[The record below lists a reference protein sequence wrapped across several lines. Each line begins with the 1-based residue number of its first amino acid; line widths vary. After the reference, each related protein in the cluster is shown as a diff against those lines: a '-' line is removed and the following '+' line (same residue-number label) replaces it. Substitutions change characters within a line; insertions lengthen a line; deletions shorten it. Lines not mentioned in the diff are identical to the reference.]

1 MSLELYKQS
10 KENESCN
17 FCEWFFSLSDE
28 EVIGLALSENIKII

>member
-17 FCEWFFSLSDE
+17 FCEWFFGLSDE
-28 EVIGLALSENIKII
+28 EVIELALSENIKII